1 VVAGQV
7 DASNVRPNVYCGVVS
22 EYTLLP
28 DIPCPSRRYLVT
40 VTLRRL
46 DGDEAALSAG
56 GQAVAELAAAAVV
69 ADGLVTAWT
78 CTQSLVSMVVELP
91 CTADALAAGV
101 ALARVLGG
109 GDGTASVTAEP
120 VASDSL
126 ASLPGWR

>member
-1 VVAGQV
+1 
-7 DASNVRPNVYCGVVS
+7 VS

-28 DIPCPSRRYLVT
+28 DIPCPLRRYLVT
-40 VTLRRL
+40 VTLRRSDADDAL
-46 DGDEAALSAG
+46 LSAG

-78 CTQSLVSMVVELP
+78 CTQSLVSLVVDLP

-109 GDGTASVTAEP
+109 PDGTASVTAEP
-120 VASDSL
+120 VASDAL
-126 ASLPGWR
+126 ATLPGWR

>member
-1 VVAGQV
+1 M
-7 DASNVRPNVYCGVVS
+7 S

-28 DIPCPSRRYLVT
+28 DVPFPLRRFLVT
-40 VTLRRL
+40 VTLRRS
-46 DGDEAALSAG
+46 DGDDALLLG
-56 GQAVAELAAAAVV
+56 GQAVAELAAAAIV

-78 CTQSLVSMVVELP
+78 CAQSLVSMVVELP

-109 GDGTASVTAEP
+109 SDGTASVTAEP

-126 ASLPGWR
+126 ATLPGWRLPGGYLQATLSNLR